1 MRVEQMK
8 GSRESV
14 GHSHGNPYEAIAR
27 ARKASRLCTVMV
39 RAIDAIPDFPLSPRN
54 IHLICTS
61 DTTAQFRR
69 EFEELAGVRPGSEI
83 TWAVVEG
90 LLTEHYFA
98 QPANVVDLFH
108 PT

>member
-14 GHSHGNPYEAIAR
+14 GHGHGNPYEAIAR
-27 ARKASRLCTVMV
+27 TRKASRLCNAMV
-39 RAIDAIPDFPLSPRN
+39 AAIDATPDFPLSPRN

-61 DTTAQFRR
+61 DATEPFRR
-69 EFEELAGVRPGSEI
+69 EFERLAGVRRSSEI
-83 TWAVVEG
+83 TWAMVEA

-98 QPANVVDLFH
+98 PAANVVGLFD